1 MVLRLELPA
10 QRAKYFLYKN
20 IKITLD
26 NISEKIV
33 RHSAE
38 SLCYVENVLLIQ
50 LSLPAVYLLSQVD
63 KYTFKPFEC
72 VND

>member
-1 MVLRLELPA
+1 MVLRLELLS
-10 QRAKYFLYKN
+10 QRTKYFLYKN

-33 RHSAE
+33 RHTAK

-63 KYTFKPFEC
+63 KYTFKQFEC